1 MVSHEVC
8 SDSLC
13 GLLEHRGAQAALI
26 LGKEINCE
34 RHWGLQDATTR
45 LLSEVSKNML
55 TCILG
60 LKVNE

>member
-1 MVSHEVC
+1 MVSREIC

-34 RHWGLQDATTR
+34 RHWGLQDEMPQPGVFLKFLR
-45 LLSEVSKNML
+45 
-55 TCILG
+55 TC
-60 LKVNE
+60 